1 MKSVTFNRAENMKM
15 KYLILASAFVLPTS
29 AYAEDAATAEQQSEK
44 TPGQAEQVTPRAFT
58 TGVARGRDLLDSAIS
73 TSALDE
79 AEIQKFAPRSLGEIF
94 RNIPGMRAESPGGE
108 GYASISIRG
117 LPLALGGAKFL
128 QLQEDGL
135 PVLEFGDIAFGGA
148 DQFIRADLTLS
159 QVQAIRGGS
168 ASTFSSNSPGG
179 IINLISKTGEEE
191 GGAVELT
198 AGLDYE
204 TYRMDFDYGAKIT
217 DTLHFNIGGFYRQG
231 EGPRATGY
239 DAWKGGQVKFNVTKT
254 FDGGYVRLY
263 AKLLDDRSPAYLAV
277 PVAVTGS
284 NDDPHYAPL
293 ANFDARKD
301 TMLSRYL
308 SANLSMSKDNQFTR
322 YDYTEGMH
330 SKVKSLG
337 GEAQFDVGEW
347 TVTERFRYSDISGTN
362 RGVYLVAGLTGP
374 AQSIANIWG
383 GAGARLSY
391 ANGPLAGQA
400 IASPSTLNGNG
411 LLSSST
417 LFDTDLDDL
426 TNVTNDFRVSRV
438 WDVGGGKLTTT
449 AGFYKAAQT
458 IDTTWHW
465 SSVLQEV
472 KGGGEAAL
480 LDVSTAAGFK
490 LSQQGFFGY
499 SSSFLRNI
507 RRSIYETDYS
517 VNAPYASLNYHIGKL
532 AIGGSIRY
540 DFGTARGTI
549 YGTDLG
555 GGVGITSYDV
565 DGNGVIVPG
574 TAETR
579 VAIYPLTQPGKVH
592 YNYDYLSYSI
602 GVNYRLAEDM
612 SVFGRYSR
620 GGRASADR
628 IQFSNFVNPVD
639 GSLVRK
645 DAAYDPV
652 TQAELGVK
660 YRGQNAELY
669 VTGFFAKTKEH
680 NIGLDRSYRAY
691 GVELE
696 GSVRQGPFR
705 LNAGATFTKAE
716 ITADALNLAMV
727 GHTPK
732 HQADLIFQVT
742 PQYESDKF
750 TIGANVIGTTGSY
763 AGDDNKLRMPGYA
776 LVNGFVQYR
785 LTDGLLVSLN
795 ANNLFNKLAIVET
808 QEPAFPA
815 AGVVQARTVNGRT
828 VSASVRFDF

>member
-1 MKSVTFNRAENMKM
+1 MKS
-15 KYLILASAFVLPTS
+15 KYLLLAAVFAFPVQ
-29 AYAEDAATAEQQSEK
+29 AFAEEAAAATDQDKPAATDSAQPAK
-44 TPGQAEQVTPRAFT
+44 RAFT

-79 AEIQKFAPRSLGEIF
+79 AEIHKFAPRSVGEIF
-94 RNIPGMRAESPGGE
+94 RNIPGMRAEAAGGE
-108 GYASISIRG
+108 GAANISIRG

-135 PVLEFGDIAFGGA
+135 PVLEFGDIAFGTA

-179 IINLISKTGEEE
+179 VINLISKTGEQE

-217 DTLHFNIGGFYRQG
+217 DTLRFNIGGFYRQG
-231 EGPRATGY
+231 EGPRHTGY
-239 DAWKGGQVKFNVTKT
+239 DAWKGGQFKFNITKT
-254 FDGGYVRLY
+254 FDNGYVRLY
-263 AKLLDDRSPAYLAV
+263 AKFLDDRTPAYQAA
-277 PVAVTGS
+277 PIAITGT
-284 NDDPHYAPL
+284 NDDPHFTPV
-293 ANFDARKD
+293 ANFDPRED
-301 TMLSRYL
+301 TLLSRYL
-308 SANLSMSKDNQFTR
+308 VANLHMNKDNQFTR
-322 YDYTEGMH
+322 YDYTDGMH

-337 GEAQFDVGEW
+337 GEAQFDIGDW
-347 TVTERFRYSDISGTN
+347 TVTERFRYSKISGTN
-362 RGVYLVAGLTGP
+362 RSVYLAAGITGP
-374 AQSIANIWG
+374 AQAIASIWG
-383 GAGARLSY
+383 GPGAILSY
-391 ANGPLAGQA
+391 ANGPLAGQT
-400 IASPSTLNGNG
+400 ITSPSTLNGNG
-411 LLSSST
+411 LLASST

-426 TNVTNDFRVSRV
+426 SNVTNDIRASRV
-438 WDVGGGKLTTT
+438 WDIGEGKLTAT
-449 AGFYKAAQT
+449 AGFYKAGQT
-458 IDTTWHW
+458 IDSTWHW
-465 SSVLQEV
+465 SSVLQDV
-472 KGGGEAAL
+472 RGDGQSAL
-480 LDVSTAAGFK
+480 IDVSTATGFK
-490 LSQQGFFGY
+490 LSQEGFFGY
-499 SSSFLRNI
+499 SSTFFRNV
-507 RRSIYETDYS
+507 RQSIYNTDYS

-540 DFGTARGTI
+540 DFGTARGSV
-549 YGTDLG
+549 YGADLG
-555 GGVGITSYDV
+555 GGRIGVIQYDV

-579 VAIYPLTQPGKVH
+579 VAVYPLTRPGIVH
-592 YNYDYLSYSI
+592 YNYDYVSYSI
-602 GVNYRLAEDM
+602 GLNYRLAEDM

-620 GGRASADR
+620 GGRANADR
-628 IQFSNFVNPVD
+628 IQFSNFVDPNT
-639 GSLVRK
+639 GALVRK

-696 GSVRQGPFR
+696 GSLRYGAFR
-705 LNAGATFTKAE
+705 LNGGATFTKAE
-716 ITADALNLAMV
+716 ITADALTPAMV
-727 GHTPK
+727 GNTPK
-732 HQADLIFQVT
+732 HQADLIFQIT
-742 PQYESDKF
+742 PQYETENF
-750 TIGANVIGTTGSY
+750 TIGANVIGTTNSY
-763 AGDDNKLRMPGYA
+763 AGDDNKLKLPGYA

-795 ANNLFNKLAIVET
+795 ANNLFNKLAIIET
-808 QEPAFPA
+808 QETVFPA
-815 AGVVQARTVNGRT
+815 SGTSLARTVNGRT